1 MLDLIANFSK
11 MNDNK
16 FNDDLI
22 LNMRHND
29 EMAKHIDMACKA
41 ICKIAPEHIKYNGFH
56 YRNVR
61 SKMMDLNKSD
71 DDGDNLGKNEVRINV
86 ADTYAEEAIFDFECT
101 YNGQTVK
108 QSMPIWVPLLYDN
121 AHFYIKG
128 NKYSCPLQVIDA
140 ITFTKKNVLVLK
152 TITRAIKFERE
163 KVVITDIFG
172 NKYNTSKIMV
182 YVTKKSVPLVLYFF
196 ACFGFFRTLKYFGV
210 EDKITIYSDNDKSM
224 SNMPKDKYIFKFGSE
239 FLGADKEM
247 FNNNTIFKQF
257 VASILATQKRTM
269 DMNYIRNPIRW
280 ISLLGEV
287 ISPQKSLEKGIA
299 LLKTFN
305 NSLDYHTQNIIKEL
319 VPGTER
325 NNIFAVARWIF
336 VNYASLTA
344 KDDGLQN
351 KRIRLSEYLI
361 SPFIKTFVANTYR
374 FINTP
379 DKLKTLD
386 GLLDTFKIK
395 STIILNSING
405 KISPK
410 KTGMTIAKFS
420 SESNDDALVN
430 TLLMVTKTGPGSP
443 SEKSKR
449 VSVQLRQ
456 FPIDYLGNINL
467 IEGQSAGAPGMSHYI
482 CPLNK
487 SFNMKKNIFEI
498 DDVLIKK

>member
-1 MLDLIANFSK
+1 
-11 MNDNK
+11 
-16 FNDDLI
+16 
-22 LNMRHND
+22 
-29 EMAKHIDMACKA
+29 
-41 ICKIAPEHIKYNGFH
+41 
-56 YRNVR
+56 
-61 SKMMDLNKSD
+61 
-71 DDGDNLGKNEVRINV
+71 
-86 ADTYAEEAIFDFECT
+86 
-101 YNGQTVK
+101 
-108 QSMPIWVPLLYDN
+108 
-121 AHFYIKG
+121 
-128 NKYSCPLQVIDA
+128 
-140 ITFTKKNVLVLK
+140 
-152 TITRAIKFERE
+152 
-163 KVVITDIFG
+163 
-172 NKYNTSKIMV
+172 
-182 YVTKKSVPLVLYFF
+182 
-196 ACFGFFRTLKYFGV
+196 
-210 EDKITIYSDNDKSM
+210 M
-224 SNMPKDKYIFKFGSE
+224 SNMPKDKYIFKFGSV

-247 FNNNTIFKQF
+247 FNKNTVFKQF

-305 NSLDYHTQNIIKEL
+305 NSLDFHTQNIIREL

-361 SPFIKTFVANTYR
+361 SPFIKTFVANAYR

-487 SFNMKKNIFEI
+487 SFNMHKNIFEI